1 MLAHLFNGKKP
12 RIPCSFI
19 KKSCESD
26 VVLVLGWTIEMYFN
40 GGAYAPSIVTGR
52 DGHCVVK
59 IPNFSAFHI
68 KMHCSISVLMHSEKL
83 TQTGSLRVAV
93 SRSYWF
99 LIHSRLHG
107 PVNNWGL
114 FLASQRQGG
123 SDSR

>member
-1 MLAHLFNGKKP
+1 
-12 RIPCSFI
+12 
-19 KKSCESD
+19 
-26 VVLVLGWTIEMYFN
+26 
-40 GGAYAPSIVTGR
+40 
-52 DGHCVVK
+52 
-59 IPNFSAFHI
+59 
-68 KMHCSISVLMHSEKL
+68 MHSEKL

-114 FLASQRQGG
+114 FLASQRQDG